1 LRKTFYILLSSLI
14 LSSCQ
19 SDNKLNGNWIGDY
32 AYSIEGDET
41 KIIKPIRRILTFDN
55 GILTAKGSKYDYG
68 TDIEKGKYNLNSK
81 TLELDGEYENYDID
95 SFEIDS
101 LVLINK
107 ANSFRY
113 VYRKLSDSLKHN
125 SDIEFIGKE
134 FKWENNKFTDT
145 IFFINQ
151 TTFKRKSQKVNNGK
165 VSWERIKHNGFDIIF
180 IDGDVPYL
188 IKGQNAKTINLSSFH
203 KTELKHR
210 MIELE

>member
-1 LRKTFYILLSSLI
+1 MT
-14 LSSCQ
+14 
-19 SDNKLNGNWIGDY
+19 GNWIGDY
-32 AYSIEGDET
+32 AYSAENNEIR
-41 KIIKPIRRILTFDN
+41 IIKPIRRILTFDN
-55 GILTAKGSKYDYG
+55 GVCSAKGSKYDYG
-68 TDIEKGKYNLNSK
+68 TETEKGEYNLILK
-81 TLELDGEYENYDID
+81 TLEFDGEFENYDI
-95 SFEIDS
+95 EIFTSDS

-145 IFFINQ
+145 LYFKNE
-151 TTFKRKSQKVNNGK
+151 TFLKRKSQKFNNGE

-188 IKGQNAKTINLSSFH
+188 IKGQNGKTINLISYH
-203 KTELKHR
+203 KTELKHT

>member
-1 LRKTFYILLSSLI
+1 MKKTLYILILTLI

-32 AYSIEGDET
+32 AYSIEGNET
-41 KIIKPIRRILTFDN
+41 RMIKPIRRILTFDN
-55 GILTAKGSKYDYG
+55 GLLIARGSKYDYG
-68 TDIEKGKYNLNSK
+68 TDIEKGEYNLTLK
-81 TLELDGEYENYDID
+81 TLELEGKYENYDID
-95 SFEIDS
+95 FFESDS

-107 ANSFRY
+107 ANSYRY
-113 VYRKLSDSLKHN
+113 IYRKLSDSLKQN
-125 SDIEFIGKE
+125 SEIEFIGKQ

-145 IFFINQ
+145 IFFKNQ
-151 TTFKRKSQKVNNGK
+151 TYFKRKSQKYNNAE

-188 IKGQNAKTINLSSFH
+188 IKSQNEKTINLLSFH

-210 MIELE
+210 MTELE

>member
-1 LRKTFYILLSSLI
+1 M
-14 LSSCQ
+14 
-19 SDNKLNGNWIGDY
+19 NVNWIGDY
-32 AYSIEGDET
+32 AYSTENNEIR
-41 KIIKPIRRILTFDN
+41 IIRSIRRILTFDN
-55 GILTAKGSKYDYG
+55 GVCSAKGSKYDYG
-68 TDIEKGKYNLNSK
+68 TETKKGEYNLTLK
-81 TLELDGEYENYDID
+81 ILELDGEFEKYDI
-95 SFEIDS
+95 EIFTSDS

-145 IFFINQ
+145 LYFKNE
-151 TTFKRKSQKVNNGK
+151 TFLKRKSQKINNGE

-188 IKGQNAKTINLSSFH
+188 IKGQNGKTINLITYH
-203 KTELKHR
+203 KTELKHT